1 MLSVASYLFPLP
13 VHVGWNGKLI
23 INIDGH
29 VALAR
34 AVKKD
39 IIMTYSYLNYIPI
52 DIYFSTGVCSV
63 CRMRD
68 VKTLDEQDFFKYSTT
83 EY

>member
-1 MLSVASYLFPLP
+1 M
-13 VHVGWNGKLI
+13 
-23 INIDGH
+23 
-29 VALAR
+29 ALAR

-68 VKTLDEQDFFKYSTT
+68 VKTLDEQDFVKYSTT